1 MIRLSRVFIGI
12 LLLASTGTLCAQSN
26 RGTITGT
33 VTDPSGAAI
42 PSATI
47 TATNM
52 ATGISTGTA
61 SSSSG
66 NYTIPLLQVGTYQ
79 VTAARPGFKKFV
91 APHVVLE
98 VGQTVTVDI
107 HMEVGAVTQTIE
119 VNGAAS
125 LLQRDTSDRST
136 VVASR
141 DVEELP
147 IVSQGEQRNP
157 GFYMTLAPGVTGRGT
172 ATPTASGS

>member
-1 MIRLSRVFIGI
+1 MSRLIRRTQIIMGVLFLIS
-12 LLLASTGTLCAQSN
+12 AGTVSAQSN

-47 TATNM
+47 TATNL

-66 NYTIPLLQVGTYQ
+66 NYTIPLLQMGTYQ
-79 VTAARPGFKKFV
+79 VTAERSGFKKFV

-98 VGQTVTVDI
+98 VGQTVTVNI

-119 VNGAAS
+119 VSGAAS
-125 LLQRDTSDRST
+125 LLQRDTSDRAT
-136 VVASR
+136 VVTSR

-157 GFYMTLAPGVTGRGT
+157 GFYMTLAPGVTGL
-172 ATPTASGS
+172 